1 VEVLV
6 ASEIPYRHRR
16 HTAAEEIAV
25 DSAVV
30 ARNLSAAGVAG
41 IAAFSSYSHMV
52 HVALRYGERPEVAY
66 ALPFSVDGMLVVAS
80 VVMVDDR
87 RQGRPV
93 RVVARVAFTAGVAA
107 SIAANIAAAHPQPG
121 ARLVAAWP
129 ALALLLVVEM
139 LARPARRTGTTQPAP
154 TSSPIVATQAPPDA
168 HHGDAHTPM
177 SVTDRPRSTRSAPPS
192 WPAAT
197 TATAIEAARP
207 ANTGTPQPARQRR
220 PAALTRQLAESILA
234 GEPHLTRT
242 ELAARVGISRRRLRQ
257 VLADPAPT
265 TPPAARPP
273 RAGPHLNGAAP
284 ASLPAANTD
293 GGQQPQPF
301 AGRPG
306 PLPVSSGNRL

>member
-1 VEVLV
+1 MH
-6 ASEIPYRHRR
+6 S
-16 HTAAEEIAV
+16 T
-25 DSAVV
+25 VV
-30 ARNLSAAGVAG
+30 ARNLSAAAVAG

-93 RVVARVAFTAGVAA
+93 RMVARLAFTAGVAA

-139 LARPARRTGTTQPAP
+139 LARPARRTGATQPAA
-154 TSSPIVATQAPPDA
+154 TSAPMVATRAPPDA
-168 HHGDAHTPM
+168 DRRGVDTPM
-177 SVTDRPRSTRSAPPS
+177 PVTDRPRSTRSAMPSRPPAT
-192 WPAAT
+192 PAT
-197 TATAIEAARP
+197 TIDAVP
-207 ANTGTPQPARQRR
+207 PLNTSTSRPARQRR
-220 PAALTRQLAESILA
+220 PAALTRQLAEAILT

-257 VLADPAPT
+257 VLATPAPS

-273 RAGPHLNGAAP
+273 RTGPHPNGATP
-284 ASLPAANTD
+284 AGQPTANTHN
-293 GGQQPQPF
+293 GQPPPF

-306 PLPVSSGNRL
+306 PLHMSSRNRL

>member
-1 VEVLV
+1 
-6 ASEIPYRHRR
+6 
-16 HTAAEEIAV
+16 
-25 DSAVV
+25 
-30 ARNLSAAGVAG
+30 
-41 IAAFSSYSHMV
+41 
-52 HVALRYGERPEVAY
+52 
-66 ALPFSVDGMLVVAS
+66 
-80 VVMVDDR
+80 MVDDR

-93 RVVARVAFTAGVAA
+93 RMVARVAFTAGVAA

-139 LARPARRTGTTQPAP
+139 LARPARRSRTTRPAAISAP
-154 TSSPIVATQAPPDA
+154 MVATQVPPDA
-168 HHGDAHTPM
+168 GLGDGHTPM
-177 SVTDRPRSTRSAPPS
+177 SVTSPSRSTRSAMPS
-192 WPAAT
+192 RPAAT

-207 ANTGTPQPARQRR
+207 ANTSTSQPARQRR

-265 TPPAARPP
+265 MPPAARPP
-273 RAGPHLNGAAP
+273 RTGPHLNGATP
-284 ASLPAANTD
+284 AGFPAANTHN
-293 GGQQPQPF
+293 GQPPPF

-306 PLPVSSGNRL
+306 PGPGPLPMFSGNRL

>member
-1 VEVLV
+1 LGVVGLLLRKVV
-6 ASEIPYRHRR
+6 AVRS
-16 HTAAEEIAV
+16 AA
-25 DSAVV
+25 V
-30 ARNLSAAGVAG
+30 ARNLSAAVVAG

-52 HVALRYGERPEVAY
+52 QVALRYGERPEVAH

-93 RVVARVAFTAGVAA
+93 RAAARVAFTAGVAA

-139 LARPARRTGTTQPAP
+139 LTRPARRAGTTQPAP
-154 TSSPIVATQAPPDA
+154 TSTPRVDPPAPPEADHRHPHPA
-168 HHGDAHTPM
+168 ISA
-177 SVTDRPRSTRSAPPS
+177 TDRSPSTGSALPSRPP
-192 WPAAT
+192 AT
-197 TATAIEAARP
+197 TATTIEAAPP
-207 ANTGTPQPARQRR
+207 ASTAPPRPARQRR

-257 VLADPAPT
+257 VLAEASPI
-265 TPPAARPP
+265 TPPAADPP
-273 RAGPHLNGAAP
+273 RLGPHPDGSMPADNTERGQRPAP
-284 ASLPAANTD
+284 P
-293 GGQQPQPF
+293 
-301 AGRPG
+301 AGRPR
-306 PLPVSSGNRL
+306 PLPVPSGARS